1 MHFRHVRESDYTLV
15 ISVIDEW
22 WDGRQM
28 ADMLPKLFFQHFQDT
43 SFIVENDHE
52 MIGFLIGFV
61 SQTHPQ
67 QAYIHFIGVH
77 PGYRKAKVAKRLY
90 ERFFDKVKES
100 GCEVVRCITSPVNK
114 TSVAFH
120 THMGFEI
127 EKGNREV
134 EGVSVFVDYDGKGND
149 RVLFVKKLR

>member
-1 MHFRHVRESDYTLV
+1 MHFRHVRESDYTSV

-28 ADMLPKLFFQHFQDT
+28 ADMLPRLFFQYFQDT

-77 PGYRKAKVAKRLY
+77 PGYRKAKIAKRLY

-114 TSVAFH
+114 TSIAFH

-134 EGVSVFVDYDGKGND
+134 EGVSVVVDYDGKGND
-149 RVLFVKKLR
+149 RVLFVKMLR